1 MINKLP
7 IFKTSFILSLSY
19 ILFSIFFVT
28 SEYKSESVLDVSL
41 DQNESFSSNFASS
54 ILPSSSGS
62 DAFQVK
68 MYLESYELSSLFK
81 SLYDVESVF
90 SHNDISFFSKYKETR
105 FTNFHDY
112 FNSKFNVTIDGDSN
126 TVILKTLAFKPEDA
140 KKINLQ
146 LINLTSNF
154 FNRKSRLAS
163 LNKRSSKFCELYF
176 TNAGMLNIESSLD
189 SIDSNFSNIND
200 VSSANEL
207 LASKARKFQDF
218 CISEFNTNKNI
229 KNEGLIIPDFEL
241 KNINA
246 NATKKIISD
255 IYANSMDAVTE
266 VDYMEIIV
274 EPVLSTTP
282 ESKRVMILSLIV
294 YALSTLTLLTLKI
307 MIRLSNEF
315 KT

>member
-1 MINKLP
+1 
-7 IFKTSFILSLSY
+7 
-19 ILFSIFFVT
+19 
-28 SEYKSESVLDVSL
+28 
-41 DQNESFSSNFASS
+41 
-54 ILPSSSGS
+54 
-62 DAFQVK
+62 
-68 MYLESYELSSLFK
+68 
-81 SLYDVESVF
+81 
-90 SHNDISFFSKYKETR
+90 
-105 FTNFHDY
+105 
-112 FNSKFNVTIDGDSN
+112 
-126 TVILKTLAFKPEDA
+126 
-140 KKINLQ
+140 
-146 LINLTSNF
+146 
-154 FNRKSRLAS
+154 
-163 LNKRSSKFCELYF
+163 
-176 TNAGMLNIESSLD
+176 LD
-189 SIDSNFSNIND
+189 SIDNNFSNIND

-241 KNINA
+241 KSINA

-282 ESKRVMILSLIV
+282 ESKRIIILSLIV